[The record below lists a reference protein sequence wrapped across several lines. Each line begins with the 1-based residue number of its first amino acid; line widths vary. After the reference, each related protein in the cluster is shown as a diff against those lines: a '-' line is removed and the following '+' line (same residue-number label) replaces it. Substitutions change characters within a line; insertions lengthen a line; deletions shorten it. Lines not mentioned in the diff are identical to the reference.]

1 MLERRG
7 AATPAGNVKK
17 TRLLVAGI
25 VAFAAVVGFWVWYA
39 QRHPLG
45 YTLYPVDLR
54 VYWEGGLIVRH
65 VSPPYDGKLA
75 NPLYDWPPNNQSLKF
90 TYTPFAA
97 LSFAVVSYLPWSIL
111 PRLSQLV
118 NPVALLVAT
127 WCTMSALGYRD
138 RKVLAGGALLGAA
151 AGLLTEPVFRTMYLG
166 QINLVLM
173 ALIIWDLR
181 QKDSRWWMGIA
192 TGFAAGIKLV
202 PLIFILYLL
211 LIRKFRQAA
220 VALGAFLGTVL
231 LGFVILPGDSR
242 DWWLNGLFIQ
252 DGRTGFVGWGGNQS
266 LRAIA
271 TRLAGSIDAGTV
283 PWVIAG
289 VIVTVGGLLCAARLY
304 RAGHPM
310 LGILTTAL
318 IGLLDSPISWDH
330 HWVWVVPG
338 MMAAVH
344 YAVRAWRAGRRGRAA
359 GCAAL
364 AGGMFLVFAPWP
376 GILWSVLT
384 TGPGN
389 FTHGLIWSAPNTP
402 VTKYIALGDQPW
414 YLEYHW
420 RTLQLLAGNAYV
432 LSGLLLLV
440 ILGFTALT
448 AAPLASA
455 PAGPAVAA
463 QAAAGDAGPGE
474 PGRSHRRQFGRAGRR
489 RRGRG
494 RPRRTRRTTPP
505 APDARPRTSGP
516 ARPAARTA
524 PASVSAAAGLSPLI
538 SWALYAG
545 SVLQLLVIASG
556 VMIPAMY
563 VLGVIF
569 AALWFTGIWLAR
581 KVESAQ
587 RLREQESARQGAPTP
602 AP

>member
-1 MLERRG
+1 VGWVLESLG
-7 AATPAGNVKK
+7 TATPAGEIK
-17 TRLLVAGI
+17 RRSLLAAGI
-25 VAFAAVVGFWVWYA
+25 VAFAAVLCFWVWYEN
-39 QRHPLG
+39 RHPLG
-45 YTLYPVDLR
+45 YTLYPVDLG
-54 VYWEGGLIVRH
+54 VYRDGGLIVRQ
-65 VSPPYDGKLA
+65 VSPPYDGTLA
-75 NPLYDWPPNNQSLKF
+75 HPLYDWPLNDQSLKF

-97 LSFAVVSYLPWSIL
+97 LFFAAVSFVPWSIL

-118 NPVALLVAT
+118 NLVALLAAT

-138 RKVLAGGALLGAA
+138 RKVLAGGALLGSA

-166 QINLVLM
+166 QVNLILM

-181 QKDSRWWMGIA
+181 QTDSRRWTGIA
-192 TGFAAGIKLV
+192 TGFAAGVKLV
-202 PLIFILYLL
+202 PLVFIPYLL
-211 LIRKFRQAA
+211 LTRKFRQAA
-220 VALGAFLGTVL
+220 VAFCAFLGTVL

-242 DWWLNGLFIQ
+242 DWWFSGLFIQ

-266 LRAIA
+266 LRAVA
-271 TRLAGSIDAGTV
+271 TRLAGSIDGGTV
-283 PWVIAG
+283 PWVIAA

-344 YAVRAWRAGRRGRAA
+344 YAVRAWQPGRRGRAA

-376 GILWSVLT
+376 GKLWGVIT

-402 VTKYIALGDQPW
+402 VTRYIALGDQPW
-414 YLEYHW
+414 FLEYHW
-420 RTLQLLAGNAYV
+420 QALQVLAGNAYV
-432 LSGLLLLV
+432 LSGLVFLV

-448 AAPLASA
+448 AAPLAGA

-463 QAAAGDAGPGE
+463 QAAAGAAGPGE
-474 PGRSHRRQFGRAGRR
+474 P
-489 RRGRG
+489 
-494 RPRRTRRTTPP
+494 
-505 APDARPRTSGP
+505 
-516 ARPAARTA
+516 
-524 PASVSAAAGLSPLI
+524 AAASD
-538 SWALYAG
+538 
-545 SVLQLLVIASG
+545 V
-556 VMIPAMY
+556 
-563 VLGVIF
+563 
-569 AALWFTGIWLAR
+569 AR
-581 KVESAQ
+581 A
-587 RLREQESARQGAPTP
+587 
-602 AP
+602 

>member
-1 MLERRG
+1 M
-7 AATPAGNVKK
+7 
-17 TRLLVAGI
+17 
-25 VAFAAVVGFWVWYA
+25 
-39 QRHPLG
+39 
-45 YTLYPVDLR
+45 
-54 VYWEGGLIVRH
+54 
-65 VSPPYDGKLA
+65 
-75 NPLYDWPPNNQSLKF
+75 
-90 TYTPFAA
+90 
-97 LSFAVVSYLPWSIL
+97 SYVPWSIL

-118 NPVALLVAT
+118 NLVALLVAT

-402 VTKYIALGDQPW
+402 VTKYSALGDQPW
-414 YLEYHW
+414 FLEYHW
-420 RTLQLLAGNAYV
+420 RTFQLLAGNAYV

-455 PAGPAVAA
+455 PPPPSRRKRPPRRTPWPAPRSWSGTTTCSATTCPRSRRTVRRPAELGPLNPAIAAVTGYGRCRGYTSSALARSLIRGRSGVSVAA
-463 QAAAGDAGPGE
+463 AYRQAAASSAPNRAPMPARNRRASPPSPRQDA
-474 PGRSHRRQFGRAGRR
+474 SHA
-489 RRGRG
+489 
-494 RPRRTRRTTPP
+494 
-505 APDARPRTSGP
+505 RTSASVPGSVQSRSRSATWPAASMTKPSSPPPRIACTRPALAAP
-516 ARPAARTA
+516 ARMLAELNRAPSSSAATACPASCHAVRTA
-524 PASVSAAAGLSPLI
+524 
-538 SWALYAG
+538 
-545 SVLQLLVIASG
+545 
-556 VMIPAMY
+556 
-563 VLGVIF
+563 
-569 AALWFTGIWLAR
+569 AALA
-581 KVESAQ
+581 
-587 RLREQESARQGAPTP
+587 GA
-602 AP
+602 